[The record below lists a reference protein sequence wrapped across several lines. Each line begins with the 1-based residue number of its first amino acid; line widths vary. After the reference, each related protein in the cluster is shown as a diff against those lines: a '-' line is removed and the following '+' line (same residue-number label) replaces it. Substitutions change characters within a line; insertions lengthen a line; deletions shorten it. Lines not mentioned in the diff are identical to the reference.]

1 MTFDPTRSVVHP
13 PRLLN
18 MAGESRKVGLEVEF
32 AGISARDTAGAIA
45 RKFGGTTKQINRHR
59 YAVVGTVYGDF
70 RAELDSRYAHP
81 EGVLPTIDTEKSD
94 WLRRLTEIVS
104 GTIGDTGALVIPC
117 EVVTPPIPIGD
128 LPVIDEFL
136 AELMQAGARGTDQ
149 SVFYAFGLHL
159 NPEIATDDAGWLIS
173 IVRSQILL
181 STWLRS
187 VMAIDLSRYM
197 TGFTAP
203 FPTDYADLVLQPD
216 YLPSQQEFI
225 SDYLRFNPTRDRE
238 LDLLPLFA
246 TLDEDRVA
254 QSVQAEKISPRPTF
268 HCRLPNAALERPA
281 WSIVL
286 EWNRWCLVE
295 RLADDKAALYALTAA
310 FDQSKISTQDVSWAL
325 RTSEWLAH
333 GLNAASP
340 R

>member
-1 MTFDPTRSVVHP
+1 MSTQD
-13 PRLLN
+13 
-18 MAGESRKVGLEVEF
+18 A
-32 AGISARDTAGAIA
+32 AGAIA
-45 RKFGGTTKQINRHR
+45 RKFGGSVKEINRHR
-59 YAVVGTVYGDF
+59 YEVVGTVFGDF

-81 EGVLPTIDTEKSD
+81 EGILPAIDTETSN

-117 EVVTPPIPIGD
+117 EVVTPPIPIGE

-159 NPEIATDDAGWLIS
+159 NPEIATDDAAWLIS
-173 IVRSQILL
+173 VVRSQILL
-181 STWLRS
+181 SAWLRS
-187 VMAIDLSRYM
+187 VMAIDLSRYL
-197 TGFTAP
+197 TGFATP
-203 FPTDYADLVLQPD
+203 FPTGYADLVLQPD
-216 YLPSQQEFI
+216 YLPSQQELI
-225 SDYLRFNPTRDRE
+225 SDYLKFNPTRDRE
-238 LDLLPLFA
+238 LDLLPLLT
-246 TLDEDRVA
+246 TLDEDCVA
-254 QSVQAEKISPRPTF
+254 QTVSAEKVSPRPTF
-268 HCRLPNAALERPA
+268 HYRLPNAALERPA

-295 RLADDKAALYALTAA
+295 RLADDKAALDALAVA
-310 FDQSKISTQDVSWAL
+310 FNQSKTSTQDVSWAL

-333 GLNAASP
+333 CLNGAASP